1 MSRIVPS
8 PRRSIGSDQKTRGAC
23 SITVLVAIVG
33 TGAVVMGALNRDGI
47 SVWLGAIAVCLF
59 LITGTGILSHALATR
74 LQRPFPVKQPDQASF
89 SSSVCIIMLGEG
101 SVSHPDATERS
112 PSWIAGSR
120 VVMAAALH
128 RAARSAGAT
137 SRIVIAGERTRSD
150 TISDASYR
158 RALRN
163 LGVGDSDVVE
173 EDQGL
178 NSYQH
183 ARNISE
189 IVKAN
194 PAETVCLVTS
204 ALHMKRALLYFGA
217 FGLRPHPFPSDYIQV
232 PRLLLPVGYNF
243 AVADIALHQYIG
255 IARFHVYEALGLNRR
270 SGAK

>member
-1 MSRIVPS
+1 MRRIVPS
-8 PRRSIGSDQKTRGAC
+8 PRRSVGSGQKTRGAC

-33 TGAVVMGALNRDGI
+33 TAALVVGALNSDEFA
-47 SVWLGAIAVCLF
+47 VWLGAIAVGFF
-59 LITGTGILSHALATR
+59 LITGTGILPHALATR
-74 LQRPFPVKQPDQASF
+74 LQRPFPVKQPDQSSF
-89 SSSVCIIMLGEG
+89 GSSVCIIMLGEG
-101 SVSHPDATERS
+101 SVSHPTAAERS

-150 TISDASYR
+150 SMADGSYR

-163 LGVGDSDVVE
+163 LGVGDSEIIE

-178 NSYQH
+178 NTYQH

-189 IVKAN
+189 IVKAH
-194 PAETVCLVTS
+194 PADTVCLVTS
-204 ALHMKRALLYFGA
+204 ALHLKRALLYFDA
-217 FGLRPHPFPSDYIQV
+217 FGLRPDPFPSDYIHV
-232 PRLLLPVGYNF
+232 PRLLFPVGYNF

-255 IARFHVYEALGLNRR
+255 ILRFHVYEALGLNRR
-270 SGAK
+270 SGS